1 MRPAKKLLPAA
12 AFCLLLAG
20 SSGAFAAKPANP
32 IEAEREVER
41 AREDFGLRA
50 FLDGAKVWKFLCVIF
65 GAIGLGCVV
74 AFHPLRRR
82 ISYDDLDQPKIIIT
96 YTVVG
101 ALIAIV
107 VAAIPAMG
115 FAVFGIGSVMR
126 FRTELG
132 AAKDT
137 GRVILSTILGLTCGL
152 EMWMVA
158 ILGTLIAW
166 VLLAL
171 LEFHVGM
178 RMIVRGVKPDD
189 FPRAVSAYSGVLAGL
204 KCSFSS
210 PRKNPQKGQIAFLLH
225 ATRGFDPEKI
235 EEACQTQVP
244 AELRGTID
252 WPEE

>member
-132 AAKDT
+132 AVDPA
-137 GRVILSTILGLTCGL
+137 RVRESEMEKKPLPSLHSSRFHPLREPTIRT
-152 EMWMVA
+152 
-158 ILGTLIAW
+158 
-166 VLLAL
+166 
-171 LEFHVGM
+171 
-178 RMIVRGVKPDD
+178 
-189 FPRAVSAYSGVLAGL
+189 GVLAMTSVIL
-204 KCSFSS
+204 
-210 PRKNPQKGQIAFLLH
+210 
-225 ATRGFDPEKI
+225 
-235 EEACQTQVP
+235 
-244 AELRGTID
+244 ELAK
-252 WPEE
+252 